1 MATGYTE
8 TSLQIHYKFT
18 EKLWRLSANLSVM
31 HYTWYWLVI
40 SLMLD
45 EKETHAVFACNSI
58 NMFYTSSF
66 LFFCKTDLCI
76 SNICKY
82 CSLDFQIS
90 PDKHTKCRFQTLII
104 CKCLKSVWSINTYWP
119 FEFDLDRL
127 HYFLLLDYHW
137 LHQYI
142 EHILRLYIYAV
153 PYNSNSVFSCFLP
166 LAVTHYYQT
175 EPCSCISNK

>member
-1 MATGYTE
+1 MRKKHMQFLHVTPLICSIQVLFYSFVKLIFA
-8 TSLQIHYKFT
+8 SVIFVNIVVWIFKF
-18 EKLWRLSANLSVM
+18 
-31 HYTWYWLVI
+31 
-40 SLMLD
+40 
-45 EKETHAVFACNSI
+45 
-58 NMFYTSSF
+58 
-66 LFFCKTDLCI
+66 
-76 SNICKY
+76 
-82 CSLDFQIS
+82 S